1 MSICLH
7 CSGVAAQCQSGSLKP
22 QTCLRKCFNL
32 DEVKLRLQVYLHG
45 KALSTAS
52 ICTAEGFLA
61 LMFSQ
66 YVILQVEATSELF
79 ATPLSGA
86 QQHLPL
92 PRVDMQRML
101 A

>member
-7 CSGVAAQCQSGSLKP
+7 CSSVAAQCQNGSLKP

-32 DEVKLRLQVYLHG
+32 DELKLKLQVYLHG
-45 KALSTAS
+45 KALPTAS

-61 LMFSQ
+61 LMVSQ
-66 YVILQVEATSELF
+66 YVILQVEATSKLF

-92 PRVDMQRML
+92 ARVDMQ
-101 A
+101 